1 MISVIDKNRGK
12 LSKNKKILRFRKF
25 LLYNLNFLYYNRE
38 RGQEIINRSR
48 YIISLG
54 GFLLCHMLMK
64 YSR

>member
-1 MISVIDKNRGK
+1 MIRVNDKNRGK
-12 LSKNKKILRFRKF
+12 LSENKKILRFLKF

-38 RGQEIINRSR
+38 RGQEIINRPL